1 MNQSKPRLK
10 IPDEVDAVFYEA
22 FKCCDPDVIAGLW
35 AEEGVVCVHPGA
47 GAIVDYD
54 AIIRSWAVI
63 FSNSRGNEIRH
74 TMIKRV
80 VSNELA
86 VYVVAEEMLSSGT
99 VTAVVLATN
108 VYRQFDTGWLMIEQ
122 HASLVQSRNKGQTLQ
137 RCY

>member
-1 MNQSKPRLK
+1 MNKSKPRLK
-10 IPDEVDAVFYEA
+10 TPDEVDAVFYEA
-22 FKCCDPDVIAGLW
+22 FKCCDPDVIAGLL

-54 AIIRSWAVI
+54 AIISSWAVI
-63 FSNSRGNEIRH
+63 FCNSRGTEIRH
-74 TMIKRV
+74 TVIKRV

-99 VTAVVLATN
+99 LTAVVLATN

>member
-1 MNQSKPRLK
+1 M
-10 IPDEVDAVFYEA
+10 
-22 FKCCDPDVIAGLW
+22 IAGLW

-54 AIIRSWAVI
+54 AIISSWAVI
-63 FSNSRGNEIRH
+63 FSNSRGTEIRH
-74 TMIKRV
+74 TVIKRV

-99 VTAVVLATN
+99 LTAVVLATN

-137 RCY
+137 CCY